1 MRVTITFLILLCSTA
16 GFACY
21 NEYYALDSKG
31 HFHQVEVSMINF
43 QKNFDLQKIE
53 RKLVQ
58 LEKELQTK
66 ADFKLLS
73 DYGLYLVKGGKVK
86 EARIIFEALA
96 KAYPNEYSI
105 IANLGTT
112 YELLGENE
120 KALEY
125 IRKGLKLNPNSHGG
139 SEWIHVKILLTK
151 IGFDK
156 DPNYMKEHDVL
167 ALTPKQEAS
176 NAVRKQLY
184 TQLKE
189 RFPFCKGPDPIMADL
204 FIELGDCYAET
215 LSFEHAKGLYQIAK
229 KYYMTDRRD
238 VDEKIEQV
246 RKLRAKYAHL
256 SPSEHYTEEEQK
268 MGMVS
273 KIDGVPYES
282 YLEDPNSDNY
292 TINWSKIETDPDK
305 LLALVGLERIE
316 EEDEQKPTEKDTA
329 VKPKLIAESITTVKT
344 FNYSTLV
351 IGLTLMVF
359 VIAIFTYFKTKRN
372 KKR

>member
-1 MRVTITFLILLCSTA
+1 MRLLVTFFLLLCHTT
-16 GFACY
+16 GFSCY

-43 QKNFDLQKIE
+43 QKNFDQKKIE
-53 RKLVQ
+53 RKLVR
-58 LEKELQTK
+58 LGKELQTSK
-66 ADFKLLS
+66 DFKLLS

-86 EARIIFEALA
+86 EAKIIFEALA

-139 SEWIHVKILLTK
+139 SEWIHVKILLAK

-156 DPNYMKEHDVL
+156 DLNYLKEHNVL
-167 ALTPKQEAS
+167 ELTPKQEAS
-176 NAVRKQLY
+176 NAIREQLY
-184 TQLKE
+184 IQLKE

-204 FIELGDCYAET
+204 FIELGDCYMET

-229 KYYMTDRRD
+229 KYYMTDRND
-238 VDEKIEQV
+238 ADEKMEQV
-246 RKLRAKYAHL
+246 KRLRAKYSHL

-268 MGMVS
+268 MGMVA

-282 YLEDPNSDNY
+282 YLEDPNADNY
-292 TINWSKIETDPDK
+292 RIDWSKVETDPDK
-305 LLALVGLERIE
+305 LLAFAGLKRIE
-316 EEDEQKPTEKDTA
+316 EEQKQTEPE
-329 VKPKLIAESITTVKT
+329 KPEKSVLQKKVSGSYPK
-344 FNYSTLV
+344 NKSNNSMLW
-351 IGLTLMVF
+351 IGLTLV
-359 VIAIFTYFKTKRN
+359 VLIVAIFTYFKAKRR
-372 KKR
+372 KR